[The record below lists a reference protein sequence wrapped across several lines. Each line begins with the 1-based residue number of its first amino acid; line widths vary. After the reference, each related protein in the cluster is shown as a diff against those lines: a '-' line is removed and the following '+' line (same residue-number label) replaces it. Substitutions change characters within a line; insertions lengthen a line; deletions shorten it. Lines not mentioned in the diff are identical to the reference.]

1 MAESQACSRC
11 GVPILTTTAART
23 GGLCIPCMTGTR
35 ERIEAG
41 KAWHRR
47 ERELDATDPFRKL
60 WRTLVNRVHHTP
72 VGFES
77 LSDDERMYF
86 AVGLLDG
93 EVYNGGFDQYLWN
106 SSSTY
111 YSYAE
116 RALMELRA
124 HECLRLLH
132 EAIDLAFGD
141 RRFPED
147 GEERR
152 ALLQSLE
159 SPKLSEALERLDQA
173 YWKDPDGLAERLERF
188 ARDRR
193 LID

>member
-1 MAESQACSRC
+1 M
-11 GVPILTTTAART
+11 
-23 GGLCIPCMTGTR
+23 PCKTGTR
-35 ERIEAG
+35 ESIEAG
-41 KAWHRR
+41 KLWHRR

-60 WRTLVNRVHHTP
+60 WRALVHRVHDTP
-72 VGFES
+72 LGFEG

-116 RALMELRA
+116 RGLMELRA
-124 HECLRLLH
+124 DECLRLLH
-132 EAIDLAFGD
+132 EAVDLAFRD

-147 GEERR
+147 GQERR
-152 ALLQSLE
+152 SLLQSLE
-159 SPKLSEALERLDQA
+159 GPELSQALERLDQA

-193 LID
+193 LIDEAAQQGVEADEA